1 MCGGSGK
8 RVEPEVEGGNLGND
22 MDMEKKKLK
31 TKTTFVR
38 TPLKLR

>member
-8 RVEPEVEGGNLGND
+8 RQEPEVEGGNLGND
-22 MDMEKKKLK
+22 MEKKKMR

-38 TPLKLR
+38 TPLEVK

>member
-22 MDMEKKKLK
+22 MEKKKLK

>member
-8 RVEPEVEGGNLGND
+8 RQEPEVEGGNLGN
-22 MDMEKKKLK
+22 DMEKKKLK

-38 TPLKLR
+38 TPLEVK

>member
-8 RVEPEVEGGNLGND
+8 FKEPDYGLDNLGGR
-22 MDMEKKKLK
+22 DMEIPKAK

-38 TPLKLR
+38 TPLKSR